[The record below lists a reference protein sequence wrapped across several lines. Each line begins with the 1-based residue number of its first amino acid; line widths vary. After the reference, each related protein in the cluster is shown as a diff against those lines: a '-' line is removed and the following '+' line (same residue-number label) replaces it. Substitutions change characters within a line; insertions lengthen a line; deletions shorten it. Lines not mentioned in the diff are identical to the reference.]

1 MNTSSLFLINLKI
14 FFNFSHMINQLN
26 SESDT
31 LSKYINEQKMD
42 SMINIYGFTK
52 INKIDNKLR
61 FEHVR
66 VRPIIERYFKFLIDN
81 IH

>member
-1 MNTSSLFLINLKI
+1 
-14 FFNFSHMINQLN
+14 MINQLN

-31 LSKYINEQKMD
+31 LSKSINEQKMD

-66 VRPIIERYFKFLIDN
+66 VRPTIQRYFKSLIGN

>member
-1 MNTSSLFLINLKI
+1 
-14 FFNFSHMINQLN
+14 MINQLN

-42 SMINIYGFTK
+42 SMINIYGFTN

-66 VRPIIERYFKFLIDN
+66 VRPTIERYFKFLIDN

>member
-31 LSKYINEQKMD
+31 LSKSINEQKMD

-52 INKIDNKLR
+52 INKN
-61 FEHVR
+61 
-66 VRPIIERYFKFLIDN
+66 
-81 IH
+81 

>member
-31 LSKYINEQKMD
+31 LSKSINEQKMD
-42 SMINIYGFTK
+42 SMINIYGFAK

-61 FEHVR
+61 FETVGTL
-66 VRPIIERYFKFLIDN
+66 PTIERYFKFLIDN

>member
-42 SMINIYGFTK
+42 SMINIYGFTT

-66 VRPIIERYFKFLIDN
+66 VRPTIERYFKFLIDN